1 LYVILLIVLKA
12 NCNINAVQ
20 NDYTIFHFT
29 YLQILN
35 TKFNRKNITY
45 NFRKDLFVT
54 NFGEHFLV
62 PKIRQLG
69 VLTPFLLFRAK
80 SLKPFLARWKI
91 FYKQKERSSLSQILP
106 PHRVEFNYIYIIQQ
120 IVYVVNIYL

>member
-1 LYVILLIVLKA
+1 
-12 NCNINAVQ
+12 
-20 NDYTIFHFT
+20 
-29 YLQILN
+29 
-35 TKFNRKNITY
+35 
-45 NFRKDLFVT
+45 
-54 NFGEHFLV
+54 V